1 MPSLTL
7 RHSAILIGGCLV
19 ALPAI
24 ASAGAVPSSSLVS
37 SVGDTNLGTVVAG
50 ETASKPACMAPT

>member
-24 ASAGAVPSSSLVS
+24 ASAGDFHSDQS
-37 SVGDTNLGTVVAG
+37 
-50 ETASKPACMAPT
+50 